1 MTTTLARTIA
11 MGSAKQKNLKLK
23 LVTDELAFL
32 RMAQL
37 TSAAIMRIREKMKK
51 NRILL
56 LIAILIWPVL
66 VFAIGKEK
74 LTVEAQRND
83 YPPAVIVQ
91 AEKIIINTPVIQSE
105 PEPIKEELPE
115 PILVSLGEYMLTA
128 YCSCYE
134 CCDEYALNRPIDEN
148 GNEIVIGASQE
159 VLVPGYSIAVDPRVI
174 PYGTVVVIDGKEYVT
189 HDCGGAI
196 KGNRIDVYHD
206 DHKEALKFG
215 IQYAEVFTL
224 RGETN
229 GI

>member
-1 MTTTLARTIA
+1 
-11 MGSAKQKNLKLK
+11 
-23 LVTDELAFL
+23 
-32 RMAQL
+32 
-37 TSAAIMRIREKMKK
+37 MKK
-51 NRILL
+51 NRLFL
-56 LIAILIWPVL
+56 LIAIFIWPVL
-66 VFAIGKEK
+66 VFAIGRDK
-74 LTVEAQRND
+74 LTVEAQKND

-91 AEKIIINTPVIQSE
+91 AEKIIINAPVTQTQ
-105 PEPIKEELPE
+105 PEPIKEEIPE

-174 PYGTVVVIDGKEYVT
+174 PYGTVVVIDGKEYVA

-224 RGETN
+224 KGETN